1 MRWLVLIVAAGVLW
15 LIGFQMA
22 ASAPMEWGVAITMGV
37 LVAGLA
43 AVNWVLERT
52 IGRPPRLGD
61 RDGTPSDGPLG
72 PSP

>member
-1 MRWLVLIVAAGVLW
+1 MRWLVLIVAAGVLSF
-15 LIGFQMA
+15 IGFQIA

-52 IGRPPRLGD
+52 IGRPRRPGD
-61 RDGTPSDGPLG
+61 RDGTPSDGPSG